1 MIYSLSGELI
11 YSDALSSTAVIEC
24 AGVGYKLTVTS
35 NTLTKLPLD
44 AGGKVRLYTHMQVRE
59 DAVELFGFYQKDELD
74 MFRLLI
80 SVSGV
85 GPKAAMSVLSMFTPD
100 KLAFVVASEDTK
112 AISKAPGVGAKTAAR
127 IVLELKDKLAKAF
140 STVASEA
147 ILSSGKSTKLPQAI
161 GGSKMKDAQEA
172 LAVLGYSRTEIVS
185 ALSKIDMTKDLEEI
199 IRTALASLLNQ

>member
-1 MIYSLSGELI
+1 MIYSLNGELI
-11 YSDALSSTAVIEC
+11 YSDALSSTVVIEC

-44 AGGKVRLYTHMQVRE
+44 AGGKVRLFTHMQVRE
-59 DAVELFGFYQKDELD
+59 DAVELYGFAAKDELD

-85 GPKAAMSVLSMFTPD
+85 GPKAAMSILSLFTPD

-112 AISKAPGVGAKTAAR
+112 AIAKAPGVGAKTAAR
-127 IVLELKDKLAKAF
+127 VVLELKDKLAKEF
-140 STVASEA
+140 TSVAAEA
-147 ILSSGKSTKLPQAI
+147 ISSSRTEARMPQAV

-172 LAVLGYSRTEIVS
+172 LTVLGYSRAEIVG

-199 IRTALASLLNQ
+199 IRLALASLLSR